1 MDGAPRAGNGFVML
15 AVTHF
20 AATMLALVEFV
31 LVQAVAVGLTTGV
44 YFLIPLLETGAQAS
58 FEDWRKIFQ
67 VVSPTV
73 GISGGAGIVLSS
85 IIYARQAQQSE
96 SRRQEE
102 QAKRQEEQTKRQ
114 EEQAKRQAAEAD
126 ARVAQAEAETAQAR
140 AEAAQARAEAAQA
153 NERAALAEV
162 QRLRTQLAELE
173 NGNSDHPTA
182 S

>member
-1 MDGAPRAGNGFVML
+1 MAAPGTPVTDATAGARGGFAAL
-15 AVTHF
+15 AATHF

-31 LVQAVAVGLTTGV
+31 LVQVVAVGLTTGV
-44 YFLIPLLETGAQAS
+44 YFLIPLLEIDAAPS

-85 IIYARQAQQSE
+85 IIYARQAQQSDA
-96 SRRQEE
+96 RRQEE
-102 QAKRQEEQTKRQ
+102 QAKRL
-114 EEQAKRQAAEAD
+114 EEQAKRQVAEAE
-126 ARVAQAEAETAQAR
+126 ARVAQAQAETAR
-140 AEAAQARAEAAQA
+140 A

-162 QRLRTQLAELE
+162 QRLRTRLAELE
-173 NGNSDHPTA
+173 NGNSDHQAT